1 MPMRLQ
7 RRGDSMERVG
17 VDIGPPLPPHAS
29 AGRRWRFRRN
39 LVIYVAH
46 RQGLSQRLL
55 AEVFDL
61 PRSRIAEILAEFRRY
76 DKEGPGDGTGPF
88 DRNGPSLNEMPP
100 AESSP

>member
-1 MPMRLQ
+1 MPTRVCRPN
-7 RRGDSMERVG
+7 RRNEVNDLPAA
-17 VDIGPPLPPHAS
+17 PPLSPGSTP
-29 AGRRWRFRRN
+29 GRRWRFRRN

-76 DKEGPGDGTGPF
+76 DEGGPRTYDE
-88 DRNGPSLNEMPP
+88 DRETAPHPH
-100 AESSP
+100 A